1 MVEVIPIEDERVKN
15 ILSYP
20 HFSEAHYRRV
30 LGDLRE
36 IGIKGV
42 LSQGGVNL
50 ANFKVLGKGCVGIVL
65 AGLLREDLVALK
77 VLRSDADR
85 RSLGR
90 EGEILKDVNRAG
102 IGPRTI
108 AVKDTVIAMEYIRG
122 EFFSEW
128 LKARRVVDRNNVR
141 MVVKGLL
148 GQCWTLDNIGID
160 HGELSDAKKHVLI
173 DQQGTPRIIDFES
186 ASRERKCRNLVS
198 IAGYLFFKKKI
209 ADCLRVHL
217 SWDDSKLKE
226 LLKDYKRL
234 RSQHAYEK
242 ILEELRL

>member
-1 MVEVIPIEDERVKN
+1 VLHWLEKNLIKILRRVGKPLSFEEAASLLNRDVGTVAKTVQWLKEKELVEVEAKTI
-15 ILSYP
+15 
-20 HFSEAHYRRV
+20 HF
-30 LGDLRE
+30 
-36 IGIKGV
+36 I
-42 LSQGGVNL
+42 
-50 ANFKVLGKGCVGIVL
+50 
-65 AGLLREDLVALK
+65 
-77 VLRSDADR
+77 
-85 RSLGR
+85 SLGL
-90 EGEILKDVNRAG
+90 EGEILKEVNKAG

-128 LKARRVVDRNNVR
+128 LKARRVIDRNNVR

-186 ASRERKCRNLVS
+186 ASRERTCRNLVS